1 MTGTATTASPRPPGR
16 LPDALALAGLLG
28 LGIGLPVLLGTLS
41 GAIVIPHNDDPSMR
55 RVALGLLNSGRLELN
70 GWTSMTLVGQ
80 IAFVQPFLWATGGG
94 PWGFALATMS
104 LATVGIVAGYTLV
117 RRILSVPRATVA
129 VLGVLLFPGFLL
141 NTTSFMTDVPA
152 WAMSTACLALGAAA
166 LDRQGT
172 GRWRC
177 LIGALLVGWFAF
189 SIREFAIAAPLAVL
203 VATAASEPGSRR
215 PYWIAGVAL
224 LAACAAT
231 YLFAVHLPG
240 QHEAPLELIS
250 SATIRGLSR
259 GFATLALVLSPALVL
274 GAAAWWRRWRPPEVV
289 LGVVIGMLVYRAPL
303 TTLLRTGWSSRVL
316 VGNLLEPAGSLGVGE
331 LAGGRPLLF
340 VSLTWQVLNTVA
352 LLAAIG
358 LCAVAAGAAGAYV
371 RRVRRRRHDGRG
383 LGAFAVDAGSTIGL
397 LAVFAALYGGAIFS
411 WGFVV
416 ITFDRYLWLLV
427 LPLYALLLSRP
438 ASDARV
444 DVAIAAEPELARG
457 GPRPASVLDGLA
469 VGLSAI
475 LLAGLAATSLV
486 LLVNADSFDAAR
498 WRMGERA
505 VAHGIAPGAV
515 DAGLEWVAFHA
526 TGVAAPYAKAPP
538 GWSRYDAWWPSF
550 RLCGLVSASP
560 LDRPD
565 LTLIE
570 TDPAAYRRFLFA
582 GRSQP
587 LYLYRVAGS
596 DCQ

>member
-1 MTGTATTASPRPPGR
+1 M
-16 LPDALALAGLLG
+16 GLLG
-28 LGIGLPVLLGTLS
+28 LGIGLPILLGTLS
-41 GAIVIPHNDDPSMR
+41 GAIVVPHNDDPSMR
-55 RVALGLLNSGRLELN
+55 RVALGLFNSGRLELN

-94 PWGFALATMS
+94 PWGFAVATIS

-141 NTTSFMTDVPA
+141 NTTSYMTDVPA
-152 WAMSTACLALGAAA
+152 WAMSITCLALGAAA
-166 LDRQGT
+166 IGRQGSH
-172 GRWRC
+172 RWRW
-177 LIGALLVGWFAF
+177 LIGSLVVGWFAF

-203 VATAASEPGSRR
+203 VANAAAEPGSRR

-224 LAACAAT
+224 LAACFAT

-240 QHEAPLELIS
+240 QHEPPLELNL
-250 SATIRGLSR
+250 SATIGGLRR
-259 GFATLALVLSPALVL
+259 GFATLALVLSPAVVL
-274 GAAAWWRRWRPPEVV
+274 GMASWWRRWHLPEVV
-289 LGVVIGMLVYRAPL
+289 IGAVLAMLVYREPL
-303 TTLLRTGWSSRVL
+303 ITFLRTGFSSRLL

-331 LAGGRPLLF
+331 LAGGRPVLF
-340 VSLTWQVLNTVA
+340 VPPSWQLLNTVA

-358 LCAVAAGAAGAYV
+358 LCAVAGGAVGAYL
-371 RRVRRRRHDGRG
+371 RRVGRRQRDGQG
-383 LGAFAVDAGSTIGL
+383 LRAFAVDVGSTTGL
-397 LAVFAALYGGAIFS
+397 LALFAALYAGGIFS

-416 ITFDRYLWLLV
+416 TTYDRYLWLLV
-427 LPLYALLLSRP
+427 LPLYALLLCRP
-438 ASDARV
+438 DSVQQVERPV
-444 DVAIAAEPELARG
+444 GAEPEPGRGTPRSALA
-457 GPRPASVLDGLA
+457 LDRLA
-469 VGLSAI
+469 IGLSGI
-475 LLAGLAATSLV
+475 LLAGLGATSLV
-486 LLVNADSFDAAR
+486 LLVNADAFDAAR
-498 WRMGERA
+498 WEMGERA
-505 VAHGIAPGAV
+505 VAHGMAPGTV

-526 TGVAAPYAKAPP
+526 TGVASPNAKAPP

-570 TDPAAYRRFLFA
+570 ADPAAYRRLLVA
-582 GRSQP
+582 GRNEP

-596 DCQ
+596 DCR